1 MNMVQELPALD
12 FEPGLASSRTC
23 DATLEPV
30 TIAVLVVIAVLY
42 SFCLG
47 ISVMSIIFD
56 YRSTIDSERN
66 NIMKYNANKMPNLPF
81 EASLS
86 GGQQLEPTVGAVCA
100 GIGVV
105 IGIAINKA
113 R

>member
-1 MNMVQELPALD
+1 
-12 FEPGLASSRTC
+12 
-23 DATLEPV
+23 
-30 TIAVLVVIAVLY
+30 
-42 SFCLG
+42 
-47 ISVMSIIFD
+47 
-56 YRSTIDSERN
+56 
-66 NIMKYNANKMPNLPF
+66 MKYNANKMPNLPF

-113 R
+113 T